1 VVINNFMY
9 FQIVVGDQ
17 IHFAVEAED
26 RQQEE
31 EELVEISTINLDGVI
46 LIEKI
51 KSILKRNP
59 EMREVLKKEGRL

>member
-1 VVINNFMY
+1 MY